1 MKIGSKEIT
10 KVLIDFFEIVFIASG
25 VFIFVYFFVAQ
36 LLKITGDSM
45 LPTFKDGEQIIAEK
59 VSIKFSP
66 LKRGDI
72 VIFKHPQNENRLLI
86 KRVVGLPG
94 ELIRISQGNLY
105 INSEK
110 LEESYIQPNNKT
122 TEEKDIKENTDYKIP
137 DGSYIVLGDN
147 REFSSDSR
155 EFGPIKEG
163 LIVGRAFAVYY
174 PLSNFRLIEK

>member
-1 MKIGSKEIT
+1 MKLNSKELSKIL
-10 KVLIDFFEIVFIASG
+10 VDFFEIVFIASG

-59 VSIKFSP
+59 ISIKFSP

-86 KRVVGLPG
+86 KRVIGLPN
-94 ELIRISQGNLY
+94 EEIRISQGAVY
-105 INSEK
+105 INGNLLSET
-110 LEESYIQPNNKT
+110 YVQPNNKT
-122 TEEKDIKENTDYKIP
+122 TEERDIKENTNYKIP
-137 DGSYIVLGDN
+137 QDGYVVLGDN

-155 EFGPIKEG
+155 EFGAVKES

-174 PLSNFRLIEK
+174 PLSNFRLIKS